1 MNNEPTVWQ
10 LGDLMPAS
18 GTPEMDAAL
27 RAIESHVL
35 AFEARRADLS
45 MDISEETFL
54 EILAQY
60 EALYADISVL
70 SAFSYL
76 WFSEDTG
83 GQDRLAFRAQA
94 NQRVA
99 DVQNRTLFFTLWWR
113 QLEDGTAARLMACAG
128 DAAYYLHS
136 LRLLKPYTLSEAE
149 ERVINIK
156 DVNGVNSLLTIYDM
170 ITSGL
175 EFHLSIDGGEKKLTR
190 GQLMSY
196 VSSPDPEVRA
206 AAYQELFRGF
216 GERADVLAE
225 IYASRVRDWA
235 EEQVKMRGF
244 SSPISV
250 RNLANDVPD
259 GVVDTLL
266 GVIRQNAAVF
276 QRFFRVKARA
286 IGVDRL
292 RRYDLYAPLSES
304 EKTYPFD
311 TAVRM
316 IDESFRAFS
325 PLLADHAMHV
335 IEVGHLHARIC
346 PRKMDGAYCYGVLP
360 GQTPWVLTNYNGKAR
375 DVSTL
380 AHDSMLSTP

>member
-136 LRLLKPYTLSEAE
+136 LRLPKPYTLSEAE

-156 DVNGVNSLLTIYDM
+156 DVNGVNSL
-170 ITSGL
+170 
-175 EFHLSIDGGEKKLTR
+175 
-190 GQLMSY
+190 
-196 VSSPDPEVRA
+196 
-206 AAYQELFRGF
+206 
-216 GERADVLAE
+216 
-225 IYASRVRDWA
+225 
-235 EEQVKMRGF
+235 
-244 SSPISV
+244 
-250 RNLANDVPD
+250 
-259 GVVDTLL
+259 
-266 GVIRQNAAVF
+266 
-276 QRFFRVKARA
+276 
-286 IGVDRL
+286 
-292 RRYDLYAPLSES
+292 
-304 EKTYPFD
+304 
-311 TAVRM
+311 
-316 IDESFRAFS
+316 
-325 PLLADHAMHV
+325 
-335 IEVGHLHARIC
+335 
-346 PRKMDGAYCYGVLP
+346 
-360 GQTPWVLTNYNGKAR
+360 
-375 DVSTL
+375 
-380 AHDSMLSTP
+380 